1 MMNVIE
7 EHLALQNALS
17 RKCGVHSLDEHEAL
31 VVTCLAGAQE
41 FMEAID
47 FYKDKTKPWKAPSF
61 DRHLIVEELID
72 VYHFLLQAWNILEV
86 DSDEIDRVYKMKR
99 EKNFQRV
106 KEKLNESATGN
117 K

>member
-1 MMNVIE
+1 MNIIE
-7 EHLALQNALS
+7 EHLVLQKALS
-17 RKCGVHSLDEHEAL
+17 QKCGVHSLDEQQAL
-31 VVTCLAGAQE
+31 VVSCLAGAQE

-47 FYKDKTKPWKAPSF
+47 FYKDSTKPWKAPSF

-86 DSDEIDRVYKMKR
+86 DSEEVDRVYRLKR
-99 EKNFQRV
+99 HKNLQRV
-106 KEKLNESATGN
+106 KEKLDEFSTNN